1 MIELCSCVY
10 TESCVIGILVRTE
23 RQSIETDNDDAN
35 FVFSICI
42 PFKVVMSI

>member
-10 TESCVIGILVRTE
+10 MESCVIGILVRTK
-23 RQSIETDNDDAN
+23 RQSIETDDYAN
-35 FVFSICI
+35 SVFSISI